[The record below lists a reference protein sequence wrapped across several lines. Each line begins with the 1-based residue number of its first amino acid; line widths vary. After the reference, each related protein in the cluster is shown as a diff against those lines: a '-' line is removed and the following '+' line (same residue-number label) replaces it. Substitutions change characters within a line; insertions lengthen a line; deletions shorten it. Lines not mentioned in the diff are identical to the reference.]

1 VAVMRGIPRLRWPS
15 RARRTKSELGGRS
28 RIRGAALPRAG
39 LWRRATPYPRMRWAA
54 LAVTLAATLALSFA
68 VIPKMYSSG
77 DVVDTTVLPLGAQT
91 PAPHARASGTI
102 IENSYGYVLTA
113 HAAGKVDIPLR
124 FTTQSGQRSLLRLW
138 ASGLGQVDIRA
149 TLIDHGGRRHFLGRA
164 QDWIGRPFD
173 VTSDV
178 AGGSRVV
185 LEVSAS
191 NPTASAALILDQ
203 VAQSQ
208 ASPSVVVTAQGWI
221 VGVWLALIVST
232 VLLATNRLRRHW
244 MLAVITGIGGY
255 LLWRPVPGMSLYPLD
270 TQAALIWPAVQKA
283 SWLGFHS
290 GLWWGSWAGVSSL
303 AVQLFHAVTPLV
315 GTGSAG
321 ALGAGALLGIMAVI
335 AIYAVGNRVAGRRGA
350 VIAAVSALL
359 ADSFRLEVGLGTSIP
374 VLALAAALF
383 LYAVHVCL
391 TRTGRQEII
400 LLAGAGLLMCLANPM
415 WIPGIV
421 IAIVVMALAYA
432 PAGQRMRVLGVG
444 LLALAL
450 LILPNRISTAD
461 QNGGDPFAD
470 INHEIRS
477 ARNFE
482 FAGQDRHGAPSLA
495 AFRRDPTG
503 SGSPVGLGDYLF
515 VDHSVPVAVGATL
528 TGGYKAI
535 GSFAVR
541 DETKLAG
548 LLAFVLMVAGLA
560 YLLILPRLRMLFIVP
575 LLVSAP
581 SLFLAS
587 RHVTLPFEAG
597 MGIWP
602 ALLVGS
608 GVLVYAISNPIE
620 NQARAHLRGFHFGR
634 HSFRA
639 VGTAW
644 RQKLSGPGA
653 GTPIDTVAECDQN
666 EAAPMTAAGLA
677 ETRDSTP
684 T

>member
-1 VAVMRGIPRLRWPS
+1 MAVMRGIPRLRWPS

-28 RIRGAALPRAG
+28 RIRGAALPRTG
-39 LWRRATPYPRMRWAA
+39 LWRRATPYLRMRWVA
-54 LAVTLAATLALSFA
+54 LAVTLAATLTLSFA
-68 VIPKMYSSG
+68 VTPRMYSSG
-77 DVVDTTVLPLGAQT
+77 NVIDTTVLPLGAQT
-91 PAPHARASGTI
+91 PALHARTSGTI
-102 IENSYGYVLTA
+102 SENTYGYVLAA
-113 HAAGKVDIPLR
+113 HAAGKVDVPLR
-124 FTTQSGQRSLLRLW
+124 LTTQTGQQPLLRLW
-138 ASGLGQVDIRA
+138 ANGVKPVDIRA
-149 TLIDHGGRRHFLGRA
+149 TLIDNGGRRRFLGQA
-164 QDWIGRPFD
+164 KDWIGRPFN
-173 VTSDV
+173 VAGDV
-178 AGGSRVV
+178 AYGSRRV
-185 LEVSAS
+185 LEISAT
-191 NPTASAALILDQ
+191 NPTGVPALVLDQ
-203 VAQSQ
+203 IAQSQ
-208 ASPSVVVTAQGWI
+208 APSSVIVTARGWM
-221 VGVWLALIVST
+221 VGLWLALIVSI
-232 VLLATNRLRRHW
+232 VLLATKRLRRHW
-244 MLAVITGIGGY
+244 MLVGITGVGGY
-255 LLWRPVPGMSLYPLD
+255 FLWRAIPGMSLYPLD
-270 TQAALIWPAVQKA
+270 GQAALIWPTVQKA
-283 SWLGFHS
+283 SWVGFHG
-290 GLWWGSWAGVSSL
+290 GLWWGSWVGVSSL
-303 AVQLFHAVTPLV
+303 AVQLSHAMTPLV

-321 ALGAGALLGIMAVI
+321 APGADALLGIAAVI

-359 ADSFRLEVGLGTSIP
+359 AGPFRLDVGLGTSIP

-415 WIPGIV
+415 WIPGVV

-444 LLALAL
+444 LLALTL

-477 ARNFE
+477 ARNLE

-495 AFRRDPTG
+495 AFRRDPAA

-560 YLLILPRLRMLFIVP
+560 YLLILPRLRTLFIVP

-608 GVLVYAISNPIE
+608 GVLVYALSNPIE
-620 NQARAHLRGFHFGR
+620 NRARAHLRGFHFGR
-634 HSFRA
+634 HPFRA

>member
-1 VAVMRGIPRLRWPS
+1 VAVMRGILRLRWPS
-15 RARRTKSELGGRS
+15 RAHRTKSEFGGPS
-28 RIRGAALPRAG
+28 RIRGAALWPVG
-39 LWRRATPYPRMRWAA
+39 IWRRAASRSRMRWGAS
-54 LAVTLAATLALSFA
+54 AVLLAAAVALSLV
-68 VIPKMYSSG
+68 VIPRMYSSG
-77 DVVDTTVLPLGAQT
+77 DVIDTTALPLGAQT
-91 PAPHARASGTI
+91 PASHARVSGTI
-102 IENSYGYVLTA
+102 IENSYGYVLTP
-113 HAAGKVDIPLR
+113 HADGKVDIPLR
-124 FTTQSGQRSLLRLW
+124 FTTQPGQRPLQRLW
-138 ASGLGQVDIRA
+138 ASGLRPEDIRA
-149 TLIDHGGRRHFLGRA
+149 TLIDHGGRRRFLGRA

-178 AGGSRVV
+178 TGGSRVV
-185 LEVSAS
+185 LEISAS
-191 NPTASAALILDQ
+191 NPTAVPALVLDQ
-203 VAQSQ
+203 IAQSQ
-208 ASPSVVVTAQGWI
+208 APSSVVVTAKGWM
-221 VGVWLALIVST
+221 VGLWLALIVST

-244 MLAVITGIGGY
+244 MLVGITGVGAY
-255 LLWRPVPGMSLYPLD
+255 FLWRAIPGMSLYPLD
-270 TQAALIWPAVQKA
+270 GQAALIWPTVQKA
-283 SWLGFHS
+283 SWVGFHG
-290 GLWWGSWAGVSSL
+290 GLWWGSWVGVSSL
-303 AVQLFHAVTPLV
+303 AVQLFHAMTPLV

-321 ALGAGALLGIMAVI
+321 APGADALLGIAAVI

-359 ADSFRLEVGLGTSIP
+359 VGSFRLDVGLGTSIP

-383 LYAVHVCL
+383 LYAVQVCL

-421 IAIVVMALAYA
+421 IAIIVMALAYA
-432 PAGQRMRVLGVG
+432 PSGQRMRVLGVG
-444 LLALAL
+444 LLALTL
-450 LILPNRISTAD
+450 LTLPNRISTAD

-477 ARNFE
+477 ARNLE

-535 GSFAVR
+535 DSFAVR

-608 GVLVYAISNPIE
+608 GVLVYAISSSIE
-620 NQARAHLRGFHFGR
+620 KLARARLRGFSFGR
-634 HSFRA
+634 RA
-639 VGTAW
+639 P
-644 RQKLSGPGA
+644 S
-653 GTPIDTVAECDQN
+653 E
-666 EAAPMTAAGLA
+666 
-677 ETRDSTP
+677 
-684 T
+684 

>member
-1 VAVMRGIPRLRWPS
+1 
-15 RARRTKSELGGRS
+15 
-28 RIRGAALPRAG
+28 
-39 LWRRATPYPRMRWAA
+39 MRWVA
-54 LAVTLAATLALSFA
+54 LAVTLAATLTLSFA
-68 VIPKMYSSG
+68 VTPRMYSSG
-77 DVVDTTVLPLGAQT
+77 NVIDTTVLPLGAQT
-91 PAPHARASGTI
+91 PALHARTSGTI
-102 IENSYGYVLTA
+102 SENTYGYVLAA
-113 HAAGKVDIPLR
+113 HAAGKVDVPLR
-124 FTTQSGQRSLLRLW
+124 LTTQTGQQPLLRLW
-138 ASGLGQVDIRA
+138 ANGVKPVDIRA
-149 TLIDHGGRRHFLGRA
+149 TLIDNGGRRRFLGQA
-164 QDWIGRPFD
+164 KDWIGRPFN
-173 VTSDV
+173 VAGDV
-178 AGGSRVV
+178 AYGSRRV
-185 LEVSAS
+185 LEISAT
-191 NPTASAALILDQ
+191 NPTGVPALVLDQ
-203 VAQSQ
+203 IAQSQ
-208 ASPSVVVTAQGWI
+208 APSSVIVTARGWM
-221 VGVWLALIVST
+221 VGLWLALIVSI
-232 VLLATNRLRRHW
+232 VLLATKRLRRHW
-244 MLAVITGIGGY
+244 MLVGITGVGGY
-255 LLWRPVPGMSLYPLD
+255 FLWRAIPGMSLYPLD
-270 TQAALIWPAVQKA
+270 GQAALIWPTVQKA
-283 SWLGFHS
+283 SWVGFHG
-290 GLWWGSWAGVSSL
+290 GLWWGSWVGVSSL
-303 AVQLFHAVTPLV
+303 AVQLSHAMTPLV

-321 ALGAGALLGIMAVI
+321 APGADALLGIAAVI

-359 ADSFRLEVGLGTSIP
+359 AGPFRLDVGLGTSIP

-415 WIPGIV
+415 WIPGVV

-444 LLALAL
+444 LLALTL

-477 ARNFE
+477 ARNLE

-495 AFRRDPTG
+495 AFRRDPAA

-560 YLLILPRLRMLFIVP
+560 YLLILPRLRTLFIVP

-608 GVLVYAISNPIE
+608 GVLVYALSNPIE
-620 NQARAHLRGFHFGR
+620 NRARAHLRGFHFGR
-634 HSFRA
+634 HPFRA